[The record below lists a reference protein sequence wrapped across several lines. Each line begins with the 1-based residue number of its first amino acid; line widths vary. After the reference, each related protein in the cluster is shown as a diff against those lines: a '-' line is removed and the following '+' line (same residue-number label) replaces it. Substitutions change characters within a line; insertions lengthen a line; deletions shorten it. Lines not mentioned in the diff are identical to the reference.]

1 MRLALIVAMAENRV
15 IGINNNL
22 PWHLSNDLRYF
33 KAITMGKPVILGRK
47 THQSIGKPLPGRTNI
62 VISTDAGADFEGCSV
77 VSSVEEALELA
88 ENIALIDGSSEAIVM
103 GGAQIYELCLP
114 FVDRIYLTEVHAHVR
129 GDTYFPK
136 FDRSEW
142 QEVGREDFD
151 PEGDNPYEY
160 SFVVLD
166 RLR

>member
-33 KAITMGKPVILGRK
+33 KAITMGKPVIMGRK

-103 GGAQIYELCLP
+103 GVHRYTNSVCLCGSNLS
-114 FVDRIYLTEVHAHVR
+114 H
-129 GDTYFPK
+129 
-136 FDRSEW
+136 RSTCTC
-142 QEVGREDFD
+142 QR
-151 PEGDNPYEY
+151 
-160 SFVVLD
+160 
-166 RLR
+166 